1 MSRFFFALTL
11 AALSATAQA
20 PATSKTYES
29 VDAVLWT
36 QTSAEYQASARQVYA
51 AARAALDRALAT
63 PSWVATLEG
72 GSYID
77 PRPMPPAV
85 ILDLDETVL
94 DNSAYRAQLA
104 KAGKHFTLES
114 WNAWVAEGR
123 AGLVPGAREFLL
135 YARMRGVW
143 VHYITNR
150 DCKAD
155 GADPTYKNI
164 NALGV
169 PGILHCRTDTSDKS
183 PRRNT
188 LVAQYRV
195 LLLIGDDLNDFVTA
209 ATTPEARQ
217 KQMEQYG
224 ALFGDRWFILPN
236 AMYGS
241 WDRFYGDDLAK
252 KLAALKP

>member
-1 MSRFFFALTL
+1 MSRFLIALTL
-11 AALSATAQA
+11 AALTVSAQT
-20 PATSKTYES
+20 PVNTKTYES

-36 QTSAEYQASARQVYA
+36 QTSVEYQANTRQVYA
-51 AARAALDRALAT
+51 SARMALDRALAT
-63 PSWVATLEG
+63 PSWVAALEG
-72 GSYID
+72 GDYTD
-77 PRPMPPAV
+77 PRPMVPAV

-104 KAGKHFTLES
+104 KVGKHFTLES

-135 YARMRGVW
+135 HARMRGVG

-150 DCKAD
+150 ECKHDAT
-155 GADPTYKNI
+155 DPTFRNI
-164 NALGV
+164 QALDV

-183 PRRNT
+183 WRRGG
-188 LVAQYRV
+188 VASQYRV

-252 KLAALKP
+252 KLSALKP

>member
-1 MSRFFFALTL
+1 MSRFFLALTL

-20 PATSKTYES
+20 PANSKTYEN

-36 QTSAEYQASARQVYA
+36 QTSAEYQASTRQVYV

-63 PSWVATLEG
+63 PRWVAALEAN
-72 GSYID
+72 YIGAQ
-77 PRPMPPAV
+77 PLPPAV

-104 KAGKHFTLES
+104 KAGQRFTEETWKKWVMES
-114 WNAWVAEGR
+114 R

-135 YARMRGVW
+135 YARMRGVTIY
-143 VHYITNR
+143 YITNR
-150 DCKAD
+150 ECSGDAS
-155 GADPTYKNI
+155 DPTRKNI
-164 NALGV
+164 QALGV
-169 PGILHCRTDTSDKS
+169 PGALICRTGTSDKS
-183 PRRNT
+183 PRRSE
-188 LVAQYRV
+188 VAGMYRV